1 MSMKAFSFSDLSRR
15 SGDVLD
21 AALAGPVS
29 LVKRGKT
36 KVVML
41 PVEQYS
47 TLVDRAR
54 ANTAFTLDTATDEDI
69 EALTEAFE
77 DIAANGNKETG

>member
-1 MSMKAFSFSDLSRR
+1 MKTFSFSDLSRN

-29 LVKRGKT
+29 LVKRGKP

-41 PVEQYS
+41 PMEEYRK
-47 TLVDRAR
+47 LVDGSGAR
-54 ANTAFTLDTATDEDI
+54 QAFSLDTASDDDI
-69 EALTEAFE
+69 TALTDGFQKILDDAEG
-77 DIAANGNKETG
+77 DRG